1 MNHSRDID
9 HSIAKER
16 QAIALT
22 NQGRLQEAEEIYR
35 QLILVDPGNHIAHAN
50 LAALCGMQ
58 GRFEEL
64 IELLKTALKLRPN
77 FPEAHNSLGN
87 AFKARGDLSAAIVS
101 YNKALQLKPSFP
113 EAYNNLGVALK
124 EQGDLAAS
132 IDSYYRALLLKSDY
146 PEAYKNLGNALLR
159 RGDLGAAIQAYKSA
173 LKLRSKAS
181 DFYSSLGVAFHE
193 RGDLDA
199 AKKSHNKALELN
211 PECSEAKYNLALAM
225 LLGDDYKNGW
235 QSYECRF
242 EVNEDTAEFPS
253 SAQCKRWQGEDLA
266 TGSRLFVVAEQ
277 GLGDILQ
284 FVRYVPL
291 LRNHGVNVSL
301 CTPLRLHPLIQAS
314 GLDSFP
320 QSSEQVSQIDEGLW
334 VPLLSIP
341 GHLGV
346 SPANPIIVEPYL
358 RATNDLNGKWRTI
371 FSQRRK
377 PVVGINWR
385 GNRDDVAKQHR
396 NVSVQLFKK
405 ITAVDVADF
414 LCLQRGTRSSD
425 VEQVMPGLASNVHH
439 KEVLRLAD
447 SDLPKDFLEYAA
459 VIANCDLV
467 ITTGSTVAHLAAAMG
482 IPTWVLLPKIP
493 DWRWGLEG
501 DASFWY
507 PSMRLFR
514 QKVRGDWSEV
524 MDEVVDALRNS
535 VGIE

>member
-1 MNHSRDID
+1 MDHSYYID
-9 HSIAKER
+9 HSIAKEQ
-16 QAIALT
+16 QAVALT

-50 LAALCGMQ
+50 LAALCGIQ

-64 IELLKTALKLRPN
+64 IELLKTALQLRPN

-87 AFKARGDLSAAIVS
+87 AFKAKGDLSAAIVS

-124 EQGDLAAS
+124 EQGDLAAA
-132 IDSYYRALLLKSDY
+132 IDSYHRALLLKSDY
-146 PEAYKNLGNALLR
+146 PEAYRNLGNALLR
-159 RGDLGAAIQAYKSA
+159 KGDLRAAIQAYKSA

-181 DFYSSLGVAFHE
+181 GFYSSLGVAFHE
-193 RGDLDA
+193 LGDLVA

-211 PECSEAKYNLALAM
+211 PNFSEAKYNLALAM
-225 LLGDDYKNGW
+225 LLGDDYENGW
-235 QSYECRF
+235 QCYECRF
-242 EVNEDTAEFPS
+242 EVNEDTAEFPL
-253 SAQCKRWQGEDLA
+253 SAQCKRWEGEDLA

-284 FVRYVPL
+284 FVRYVSV
-291 LRNHGVNVSL
+291 LRNQGVNVSL
-301 CTPLRLHPLIQAS
+301 CIPSRLHPLIQAS

-320 QSSEQVSQIDEGLW
+320 RSSERVSQLDEGFW

-341 GHLGV
+341 RYLGV

-358 RATNDLNGKWRTI
+358 RPTNDLNDKWKTI
-371 FSQRRK
+371 FSRLRK
-377 PVVGINWR
+377 PIVGINWK

-396 NVSVQLFKK
+396 NVSVQLFRK
-405 ITAVDVADF
+405 ITAVGAADF
-414 LCLQRGTRSSD
+414 LCLQRGVRSSD
-425 VEQVMPGLASNVHH
+425 AEQVMPRLASKIRQ

-467 ITTGSTVAHLAAAMG
+467 ITTGSTVAHLAAAIG
-482 IPTWVLLPKIP
+482 IPTWVLLPRIP

-501 DASFWY
+501 GASFWY

-524 MDEVVDALRNS
+524 VDEVVVALQNY
-535 VGIE
+535 VGVE